1 MHTLRHATSLTRLM
15 LVWFVLAIGVALAT
29 PWISP
34 KSAELVCTSGGAL
47 KLVVSG
53 GGEGAD
59 GAMSSMDC
67 PLCGSPGLSFPPVVV
82 LPVVS
87 PLAHG
92 LRPLVVAHLASLTA
106 APLPARGP
114 PFPFFG

>member
-1 MHTLRHATSLTRLM
+1 
-15 LVWFVLAIGVALAT
+15 
-29 PWISP
+29 
-34 KSAELVCTSGGAL
+34 
-47 KLVVSG
+47 
-53 GGEGAD
+53 
-59 GAMSSMDC
+59 MDC